1 MKFIVDLLADWSLWL
16 ILIAILS
23 FVTAAFF
30 GTRWEKSG
38 LTAATRKTYL
48 IRISQVLMPIAVLSL
63 ISFVISLVVIF
74 LRAV

>member
-30 GTRWEKSG
+30 GIRWEKSG
-38 LTAATRKTYL
+38 QTERTRKTYL
-48 IRISQVLMPIAVLSL
+48 IRISQVFMAIASVSGSAFGLSL
-63 ISFVISLVVIF
+63 IIIF
-74 LRAV
+74 LRSI